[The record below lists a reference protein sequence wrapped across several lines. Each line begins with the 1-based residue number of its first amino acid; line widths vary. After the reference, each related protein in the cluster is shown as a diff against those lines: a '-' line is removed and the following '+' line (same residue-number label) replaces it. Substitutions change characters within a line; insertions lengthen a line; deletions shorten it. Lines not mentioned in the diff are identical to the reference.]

1 MKIGT
6 RFVFTVLMILII
18 GACGVIIAAAFGFI
32 SPETVLDVVNAFL
45 NTDYKYFWVGGAA
58 LIALVA
64 FCLIFFRKNRKA
76 EKKNPV
82 AERVILDETEAGGI
96 SVSVEAIKES
106 AANYLKTLNG
116 VTVQNIEIRPI
127 EGRSATGA
135 LSLSVRQD
143 ISIPAITAKIT
154 SEIREHV
161 QLYTG
166 VELQQVFINILP
178 QKTTTPSK

>member
-18 GACGVIIAAAFGFI
+18 GACGIIIAAAFGLI
-32 SPETVLDVVNAFL
+32 PSDTVMDVVNAFL
-45 NTDYKYFWVGGAA
+45 NTEYKYFWVAGAA
-58 LIALVA
+58 LIAIVA
-64 FCLIFFRKNRKA
+64 LCLIFFRKGKKA
-76 EKKNPV
+76 EDKNPV
-82 AERVILDETEAGGI
+82 VERVILDETEAGGI

-116 VTVQNIEIRPI
+116 VTVQNIDIRPV
-127 EGRSATGA
+127 EGRSAVGA
-135 LSLSVRQD
+135 VSMSVRQD

-154 SEIREHV
+154 SEIKEHV
-161 QLYTG
+161 ELYTG

-178 QKTTTPSK
+178 QKATAQGK